1 MVIAVSDLKPKNKCR
16 ISKANEKKLKR
27 VIGHPTCNESSYE
40 AIIYFLGL
48 PIAITILAALIFSK
62 KFSPIFNIPGPS
74 ICNQNNNGTYLKVC
88 QISLF
93 FIVAFI
99 LISWHTKWQKG
110 VTICKH

>member
-1 MVIAVSDLKPKNKCR
+1 MVIAVADLKPGNKRR
-16 ISKANEKKLKR
+16 ISKVNEKKLKS

-40 AIIYFLGL
+40 AIIFFLGL
-48 PIAITILAALIFSK
+48 PIAITILAALIFSE
-62 KFSPIFNIPGPS
+62 KFSPIFNIPRPS
-74 ICNQNNNGTYLKVC
+74 ICNRKNNDMYLKVC
-88 QISLF
+88 QVSLF